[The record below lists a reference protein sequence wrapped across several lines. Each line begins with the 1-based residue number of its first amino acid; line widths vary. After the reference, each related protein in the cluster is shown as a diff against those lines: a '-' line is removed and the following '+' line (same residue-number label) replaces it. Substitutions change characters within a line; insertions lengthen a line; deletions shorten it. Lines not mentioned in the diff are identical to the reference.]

1 MAFDFGPLFDEAS
14 AAFRDS
20 VPGEHSAAAW
30 RDAEVTADKLSYVIQ
45 VPDELLMDAGV
56 IPDTRVRRPPS
67 LRSRL
72 RWRVAAARER
82 AGGLAYRLIAGHDVP
97 EDA

>member
-20 VPGEHSAAAW
+20 MGADDRPMADADMTVRKSAAW
-30 RDAEVTADKLSYVIQ
+30 LL
-45 VPDELLMDAGV
+45 VPDELLMDAGA
-56 IPDTRVRRPPS
+56 IPDTRVRRPLS
-67 LRSRL
+67 LRARA
-72 RWRVAAARER
+72 RYRVAATRER
-82 AGGLAYRLIAGHDVP
+82 AARLAYRLIAGYDVP

>member
-20 VPGEHSAAAW
+20 TGADNRSMAGAEMTVTKSAAW
-30 RDAEVTADKLSYVIQ
+30 LQ

-56 IPDTRVRRPPS
+56 IPDTRVHRPPS
-67 LRSRL
+67 LRARA
-72 RWRVAAARER
+72 RYRMAATRER
-82 AGGLAYRLIAGHDVP
+82 AARLAYRLIAGYDVP